1 MMTLRIVFRPQRWR
15 RSLAAGSIV
24 ALFFN
29 FLFPAIGGAE
39 TLRTY
44 EDRFLD
50 ESFSGSDGTA
60 SWSGPW
66 TEIGESDGPAS
77 GAIEVQTNGQCHTGR
92 CLRIGKNGSDDAS
105 VLRAF
110 DSSSA
115 SSVILTFDYRR
126 QFVSSGPGSGGA
138 GSIVLA
144 VSADGTTWTTMD
156 TFFLAINDGS
166 QKAASYDLT
175 AYAGSAAAIRFELSG
190 GPDESHIN
198 IDNVSIVVYPGN
210 PVVNQEP
217 VMSDSL
223 PDLTIKEGSHLSINP
238 KATDP
243 DGDPLSWSADGLPAG
258 IGIDESTG
266 VISGVVSGG
275 SAQETP
281 YVVVVTVDDG
291 RGGSA
296 TLTFTITVK
305 PAKPTTTTTAVA
317 VTTTTPA
324 TTTTTAPA
332 TTTTSPATTTTTTTT
347 TTTPTTTTTAFELAP
362 LQPPNRADPPATITM
377 AEAREAKEKLV
388 TSGPALSSSGFG
400 EPGASL
406 VVHQLDPREGLA
418 VSFTSAVETLKSN
431 LMNSVLL
438 GITMALLLLLGID
451 RSEER
456 KRPLA
461 SA

>member
-1 MMTLRIVFRPQRWR
+1 MTARIVVRPQRWR

-29 FLFPAIGGAE
+29 FLFPAIGRAE
-39 TLRTY
+39 TARTY
-44 EDRFLD
+44 EDRFAN

-66 TEIGESDGPAS
+66 IEIGESDGPAS
-77 GAIEVQTNGQCHTGR
+77 GAIDVQTNGQCHTGR

-126 QFVSSGPGSGGA
+126 QFSSSGPGSGGA

-144 VSADGTTWTTMD
+144 ASADGTTWMTMD
-156 TFFLAINDGS
+156 TFSLAINDGS
-166 QKAASYDLT
+166 QQAASYDLT
-175 AYAGSAAAIRFELSG
+175 AYEGSAAAIRFELIG

-210 PVVNQEP
+210 PVINQAP
-217 VMSDSL
+217 VISDSL
-223 PDLTIKEGSHLSINP
+223 ADVTTKVGSQLSIYP
-238 KATDP
+238 EATDP
-243 DGDPLSWSADGLPAG
+243 DGDPLNWNADGLPAG

-275 SAQETP
+275 SAQESP

-305 PAKPTTTTTAVA
+305 KDKPTTTTTAVA
-317 VTTTTPA
+317 VTTTTLPA
-324 TTTTTAPA
+324 TTTTTALPAPA
-332 TTTTSPATTTTTTTT
+332 TTTTSP
-347 TTTPTTTTTAFELAP
+347 
-362 LQPPNRADPPATITM
+362 
-377 AEAREAKEKLV
+377 
-388 TSGPALSSSGFG
+388 
-400 EPGASL
+400 
-406 VVHQLDPREGLA
+406 
-418 VSFTSAVETLKSN
+418 
-431 LMNSVLL
+431 
-438 GITMALLLLLGID
+438 
-451 RSEER
+451 
-456 KRPLA
+456 
-461 SA
+461 

>member
-1 MMTLRIVFRPQRWR
+1 MTVRIVFRPQRWR
-15 RSLAAGSIV
+15 RSVVAGSIV
-24 ALFFN
+24 TLFVN

-39 TLRTY
+39 TLRIY
-44 EDRFLD
+44 EDRFVNQ
-50 ESFSGSDGTA
+50 SFSGSDGTA

-66 TEIGESDGPAS
+66 IEIGESDGPAS
-77 GAIEVQTNGQCHTGR
+77 GAIDVHTNGHCHTSR

-110 DSSSA
+110 DSTAA
-115 SSVILTFDYRR
+115 SSVILKFDYRR
-126 QFVSSGPGSGGA
+126 QFDSSGPGSGGA

-144 VSADGTTWTTMD
+144 ASAEGTAWTTID
-156 TFFLAINDGS
+156 TFALAIDDGS
-166 QKAASYDLT
+166 QQAASYDLT
-175 AYAGSAAAIRFELSG
+175 AYAGSAAAIRFELIG
-190 GPDESHIN
+190 GSDESHIN
-198 IDNVSIVVYPGN
+198 IDNVSIVVS
-210 PVVNQEP
+210 PVTPPINQEP
-217 VMSDSL
+217 VVSDSL
-223 PDLTIKEGSHLSINP
+223 PDVTTEEGSQLSIYP
-238 KATDP
+238 EATDP
-243 DGDPLSWSADGLPAG
+243 DGDPLNWSADGLPAG

-275 SAQETP
+275 SAEESP

-305 PAKPTTTTTAVA
+305 KPAKPTTTTTAVV
-317 VTTTTPA
+317 VTTTTLPA
-324 TTTTTAPA
+324 TTTTTALPA
-332 TTTTSPATTTTTTTT
+332 
-347 TTTPTTTTTAFELAP
+347 PTTTTTLPATTNTTTTTAVELAP
-362 LQPPNRADPPATITM
+362 LQPPNRADPPATLTM

-400 EPGASL
+400 EPGDSQ

>member
-1 MMTLRIVFRPQRWR
+1 MTARIVVRPQRWR

-24 ALFFN
+24 ALFSN

-44 EDRFLD
+44 EDRFFNQ
-50 ESFSGSDGTA
+50 SFSGSDGTA

-66 TEIGESDGPAS
+66 IEIGESDGPGS
-77 GAIEVQTNGQCHTGR
+77 GAIDLQTNGQCHTGR
-92 CLRIGKNGSDDAS
+92 CLRIGKDGSDDAS

-126 QFVSSGPGSGGA
+126 QFDSSGPGSGGA

-144 VSADGTTWTTMD
+144 ASADGTTWTTMD
-156 TFFLAINDGS
+156 TFALAINDGS
-166 QKAASYDLT
+166 QQAASYDLT
-175 AYAGSAAAIRFELSG
+175 AYAGSAAAIRFELIG
-190 GPDESHIN
+190 GPDESYIN
-198 IDNVSIVVYPGN
+198 IDNVSIVVYHGN

-243 DGDPLSWSADGLPAG
+243 DGDPLNWSADGLPAG
-258 IGIDESTG
+258 IGIDETTG
-266 VISGVVSGG
+266 VISGTVSAG
-275 SAQETP
+275 SAQESP
-281 YVVVVTVDDG
+281 YEVVVTVDDG
-291 RGGSA
+291 RDGSA
-296 TLTFTITVK
+296 TLTFTIIVKK
-305 PAKPTTTTTAVA
+305 PANPTTTTTAVV
-317 VTTTTPA
+317 VTTTTLLATPTTTTLPAA
-324 TTTTTAPA
+324 TTTTTL
-332 TTTTSPATTTTTTTT
+332 PATTTTTTS
-347 TTTPTTTTTAFELAP
+347 TTAVELAP
-362 LQPPNRADPPATITM
+362 LPPPDRSDPPATLTV
-377 AEAREAKEKLV
+377 AEAREAKENLV
-388 TSGPALSSSGFG
+388 ISVPPLGSSGLG
-400 EPGASL
+400 EPGDSQ

-418 VSFTSAVETLKSN
+418 VSFTSAVETFKTN
-431 LMNSVLL
+431 LLNSVLL
-438 GITMALLLLLGID
+438 GITMALLLMLGID

>member
-1 MMTLRIVFRPQRWR
+1 MTVRIVFRPQRWR

-44 EDRFLD
+44 EDRFFN

-66 TEIGESDGPAS
+66 TEFGESDGPAS

-156 TFFLAINDGS
+156 TFSLAINDGS

-223 PDLTIKEGSHLSINP
+223 PDVTIKEGSQLSIYP
-238 KATDP
+238 EATDP

-275 SAQETP
+275 SAQESP

-305 PAKPTTTTTAVA
+305 KPAQPTTTTTAVA

-332 TTTTSPATTTTTTTT
+332 TTTTTTSPATTTTT
-347 TTTPTTTTTAFELAP
+347 TTTTTAFELAP
-362 LQPPNRADPPATITM
+362 LQPPNRVDPPATLTM

-400 EPGASL
+400 EPGDSL